1 MASYTVDDLR
11 DLLTSSAGVT
21 TTIYRESM
29 APSPDDAILIRETGG
44 FPPVRAMRSSTRAGG
59 LGGGLTVFERRTV
72 QITRRSPSA
81 QRAMAEMEYIYNF
94 LDGRSRTINGTRYAL
109 ITAMQS
115 PFPLPQDENGRA
127 QRVVNILCEKEPSTS
142 TST

>member
-44 FPPVRAMRSSTRAGG
+44 FPPIRAMRSSARAGG
-59 LGGGLTVFERRTV
+59 LGGGLTVLERRTV

-81 QRAMAEMEYIYNF
+81 QRAQAETEFLYNF

-109 ITAMQS
+109 ITAMQP
-115 PFPLPQDENGRA
+115 PFPLPQDESGRSL
-127 QRVVNILCEKEPSTS
+127 RVVNILCEKEPSTS